1 MNRILAVTAIGFL
14 FVGCAQNVYLKKS
27 PSELVLTSIK
37 SNNQKKVSYSFES
50 QIPDTFKV
58 GNFTFDVNATY
69 ISNLKIYMNTKYSIA
84 ENDSNSIDFVLLSC
98 NQTTKNANSGLQNT
112 ANVLNALGG
121 SGGPNYTNILLTT
134 EISMKVSIKKGQT
147 VVSDKTIF
155 TTDEYNGQN
164 NTITTAQASFDQ
176 AIGKSIIL
184 IDKYLTSYDESNI
197 PPK

>member
-1 MNRILAVTAIGFL
+1 M
-14 FVGCAQNVYLKKS
+14 
-27 PSELVLTSIK
+27 
-37 SNNQKKVSYSFES
+37 
-50 QIPDTFKV
+50 
-58 GNFTFDVNATY
+58 
-69 ISNLKIYMNTKYSIA
+69 
-84 ENDSNSIDFVLLSC
+84 
-98 NQTTKNANSGLQNT
+98 
-112 ANVLNALGG
+112 NALGG